1 MKRFLVFF
9 KVAVHASILHIFV
22 RDGWRI
28 AALVERHGVIQ
39 GILHDS
45 IIFTLFMEIQRR
57 RSLSIPQLLHLGY
70 GFFRLRL
77 PSRRG
82 FKQSGKSV
90 NLYNYFRLWQFL
102 IFVGKKEILVT
113 GHY

>member
-1 MKRFLVFF
+1 MASF
-9 KVAVHASILHIFV
+9 KEYCMILLF
-22 RDGWRI
+22 
-28 AALVERHGVIQ
+28 
-39 GILHDS
+39 S
-45 IIFTLFMEIQRR
+45 PFFMEIQRR

-77 PSRRG
+77 PSRG
-82 FKQSGKSV
+82 EFKQSGKGV

-102 IFVGKKEILVT
+102 IFVGKREILMT